1 MKILFVGECSYLHNT
16 LKRGL
21 EELGHKVLIV
31 SDGNGWHNSP
41 RDIDLRRPERWG
53 KLGGLWVL
61 WSLLKSLP
69 QLCGN
74 DIVQLRLL
82 RGRIRGQRDSQQDRH
97 IHDNTHT

>member
-53 KLGGLWVL
+53 KLV
-61 WSLLKSLP
+61 
-69 QLCGN
+69 C
-74 DIVQLRLL
+74 
-82 RGRIRGQRDSQQDRH
+82 QQDLYWLRMCSA
-97 IHDNTHT
+97 IR